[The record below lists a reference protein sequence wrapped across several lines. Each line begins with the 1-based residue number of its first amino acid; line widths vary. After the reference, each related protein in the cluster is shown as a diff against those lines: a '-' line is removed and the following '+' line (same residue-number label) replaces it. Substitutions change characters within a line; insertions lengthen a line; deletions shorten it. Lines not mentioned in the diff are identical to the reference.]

1 MCYHWECTSIFR
13 PLSYPFRSMT
23 YSLISKIFKQYC
35 HKKDNYY
42 ETNIFVSGPTPYVA
56 GYGNRPNDI
65 EAYQKV
71 GIPR

>member
-1 MCYHWECTSIFR
+1 MQYLLLI
-13 PLSYPFRSMT
+13 
-23 YSLISKIFKQYC
+23 ISKLFKQSSK
-35 HKKDNYY
+35 KKDNYY